1 MTRKMVVEIERYGGR
16 PAATSEAAWQKID
29 AERRAKTAGM
39 LSSLN
44 MLIMTDGGS
53 FSAAD
58 CVGWL
63 QEVGFHETRVES
75 LTYEQ
80 SMIVGFK

>member
-1 MTRKMVVEIERYGGR
+1 VVSEL
-16 PAATSEAAWQKID
+16 ATPQQGSLLWTEPSNQG
-29 AERRAKTAGM
+29 E
-39 LSSLN
+39 SCSLN
-44 MLIMTDGGS
+44 MLTEEGF

-58 CVGWL
+58 YVGWL
-63 QEVGFHETRVES
+63 QEVGFHEMRVES